1 MLKNIFNQVAVKKPP
16 TNRFDLSHDV
26 KTSFSM
32 GELVPTACF
41 EVLPGDRFSIS
52 PHVMLRFAPL
62 VAPVMHRVRVKTEY
76 FFVPN
81 RLLWENWERFITG
94 GDDTGEHPA
103 DVVAPFIDLSD
114 GINLPEGSLFDYLG
128 YPTTQTGAS
137 TTVFASPMPVAA
149 YRLIWDEYYRQQD
162 LQDKRFV
169 PLTDGSND
177 AAYAYNN
184 DLDAAPYR
192 RAWQHDYFT
201 SALPYAQK
209 GDAVAIPLTFQED
222 IPVDFK
228 SGEATHTLM
237 RDPVTGAVISTPSDI
252 DLQAGPTPVAA
263 SVHANNTPAAY
274 DPNGSLTVDVNSDAV
289 DINSLRRAFRVQEWL
304 EKNARAGTRYVESI
318 WAHFFTKSDDA
329 RLQRPEFIGSSHQ
342 NVVISEVL
350 TTAQDADNLQPV
362 GNMAGHGISVGGGNN
377 FSYQAKEHGFI
388 IGIISVVPDT
398 AYSQGLHR
406 KFTRFDRFDYAWPLF
421 ANLGEQEI
429 LNKEVYLDT
438 TTPDGIFGYIP
449 RYSEYKFENSICTG
463 KMREELSYWNI
474 GRIFSTPPA
483 LNSAFIQCNPRT
495 DIFAVTTEEE
505 DHIFCHVI
513 NRVSAVRRLP
523 RYGIP
528 SI

>member
-1 MLKNIFNQVAVKKPP
+1 MVKNIFNSVAVKKPP

-32 GELVPTACF
+32 GELIPISCI

-62 VAPVMHRVRVKTEY
+62 VAPVMHRVRVKTEF

-81 RLLWENWERFITG
+81 RLLWNNWEKFITG
-94 GDDTGEHPA
+94 EIESEIETE
-103 DVVAPFIDLSD
+103 APFIDLSD
-114 GINLPEGSLFDYLG
+114 GINLPEGSVFDYLG
-128 YPTTQTGAS
+128 YPTTQTGSGS
-137 TTVFASPMPVAA
+137 TVTASPIPVAA
-149 YRLIWDEYYRQQD
+149 YRMIWDEYYRQQD
-162 LQDKRFV
+162 LQAKRFV
-169 PLTDGSND
+169 PLSDGDNSAN
-177 AAYAYNN
+177 YGYNN

-192 RAWQHDYFT
+192 RAWEHDYFT

-209 GDAVAIPLTFQED
+209 GDAVSIPLTFQDGIE
-222 IPVDFK
+222 VDFTPNDEPGLLMK
-228 SGEATHTLM
+228 PDGTGPAGLGDLTHASG
-237 RDPVTGAVISTPSDI
+237 PVPY
-252 DLQAGPTPVAA
+252 AG
-263 SVHANNTPAAY
+263 SLHADGSPAAY
-274 DPNGSLTVDVNSDAV
+274 DPNGTLTVDVNSDAV

-318 WAHFFTKSDDA
+318 FAHFFQRSDDA

-350 TTAQDADNLQPV
+350 TTAQDAENLQPV

-377 FSYQAKEHGFI
+377 FSYHAKEHGFI
-388 IGIISVVPDT
+388 IGIISVIPDT

-406 KFTRFDRFDYAWPLF
+406 KFTRFDRLDYAWPLF

-429 LNKEVYLDT
+429 RNKEVYLDT
-438 TTPDGIFGYIP
+438 TTPEGIFGYIP
-449 RYSEYKFENSICTG
+449 RYSEYKFENSLCTG
-463 KMREELSYWNI
+463 KMREELAYWNI
-474 GRIFSTPPA
+474 GRIFAEPPA

-495 DIFAVTTEEE
+495 DIFAVTAEDE

-513 NRVSAVRRLP
+513 NRVNAVRRLP